1 MDEEEEGWMD
11 INTNGEDNI
20 AIGYEYIAW
29 RILIIVIV
37 MLKII
42 W

>member
-11 INTNGEDNI
+11 INTNEDNI